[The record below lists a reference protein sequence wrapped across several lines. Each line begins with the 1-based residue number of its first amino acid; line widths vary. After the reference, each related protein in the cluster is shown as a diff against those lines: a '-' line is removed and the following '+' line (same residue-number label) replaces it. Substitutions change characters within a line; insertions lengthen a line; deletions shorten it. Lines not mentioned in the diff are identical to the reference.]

1 MTPEA
6 IVQALTNL
14 FGDIVQTL
22 APGSYQ
28 VETAGLRLLV
38 LLSDD
43 QSWLRILVP
52 IAPIQEA
59 RPFLEQLLTA
69 NFDPT
74 RETRYAL
81 QENVLW
87 GVFQHSREG
96 LTLEDLTAAIQ
107 QLIELHQQGLNPCFT
122 QLVEQQMRQIIWAAK
137 RQGQSLEATLQ
148 NLDRFYQEGLMGD
161 MNAGTQAKNDTLAA
175 WRYQLERLWD
185 QVEG

>member
-6 IVQALTNL
+6 LVQTLTDL

-28 VETAGLRLLV
+28 VETDGLRLLV

-43 QSWLRILVP
+43 QSWLRVLVP
-52 IAPIQEA
+52 IAPAQEA
-59 RPFLEQLLTA
+59 QPFLEQLLSA
-69 NFDPT
+69 NFDTT

-87 GVFQHSREG
+87 GVFQHSRDG
-96 LTLEDLTAAIQ
+96 LTSEDVTAAIQ
-107 QLIELHQQGLNPCFT
+107 QLTELHQQGLNGFFS

-161 MNAGTQAKNDTLAA
+161 MNAGTQAKDDTLAA

-185 QVEG
+185 QVEE